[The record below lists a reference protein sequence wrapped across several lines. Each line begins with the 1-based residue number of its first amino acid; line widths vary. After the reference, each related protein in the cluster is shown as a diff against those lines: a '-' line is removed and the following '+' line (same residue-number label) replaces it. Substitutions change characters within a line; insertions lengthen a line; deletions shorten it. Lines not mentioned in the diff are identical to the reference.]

1 MAKKRKTFL
10 VEKQVQGALGWR
22 ICAHW
27 FIFLGLSVSV
37 TCALQMLGNFQ
48 QASLWGRFEA
58 AIMGQVG
65 SIVVL
70 LALLPWFVHD
80 SLKLSNRFAG
90 PMVRLKKSI
99 IELTNESDTAPV
111 VFRNGDFWQEIA
123 IKFNELRLRVSTE
136 REQLSQFKSQADTS
150 QSTIA
155 TTADR
160 SDDSTL
166 ILPALSSISSS
177 CSTPAGCN

>member
-37 TCALQMLGNFQ
+37 TCALQMLGNFA
-48 QASLWGRFEA
+48 QASLWERFEA
-58 AIMGQVG
+58 AILGQLG

-99 IELTNESDTAPV
+99 IALTNEADTAPV

-123 IKFNELRLRVSTE
+123 TEFNQLRLRVSAE
-136 REQLSQFKSQADTS
+136 REQLLKLKGHSDVTVVP
-150 QSTIA
+150 
-155 TTADR
+155 TAA
-160 SDDSTL
+160 DDSGESTA
-166 ILPALSSISSS
+166 ILPALPMLSGGFN
-177 CSTPAGCN
+177 TTAGCN